1 MQMVLK
7 TNIDKIALTVT
18 DFVITKRII
27 FVLFSL
33 LLALLFILQTQYIG
47 SGNNYRAFFSKENPE
62 LTAFEDFQDTYTK
75 NDNVFFL
82 VLPKHGGDVFTPEVM
97 TAVADLTE
105 QSWQI
110 PYSIRVD
117 SVTNFQYTYAEEDD
131 LVVENLIP
139 DPQNLGLEEYKDKK
153 SIALA
158 EPILKSQ
165 LVSYNAKA
173 TAVNVVIQ
181 YPELSDSEVFEVASQ
196 ARELRDRIT
205 DAHPAVDVRLT
216 GVAMLN
222 VSFTESGQRDFS
234 TLVPAMFGVV
244 LLLSLLTLRSF
255 SLTGVIMLIVLIS
268 VIVAIGSAGM
278 MRIAITPLE
287 LSSVI
292 VVLTLAVADS
302 IHILLTLREKMKS
315 GLHKM
320 NALREA
326 MRINYLAVAITSL
339 TTIVGFLALNFSDA
353 PPFRNLGNMSAMGI
367 GAAWLFSIT
376 LLPALVSF
384 LPLRVKASDQDAAKP
399 KLMEWVGRNIVMRKG
414 TCAGFAA
421 LFSIFLVSQTPKI
434 EFNDQW
440 TKYFSERIPF
450 RTASDTATQYFGL
463 YPVEFSVPA
472 AGEGGVLEPEYL
484 NRLDEFADWLREQSA
499 VTHVYSISD
508 IMKRLNRNL
517 NQDDPAF
524 YRLPEERTVAAQY
537 LLLYELSL
545 PYGLDLNDRINID
558 KSESRVTATLGNLNV
573 GQSISTKETKK
584 FLEDSRAYIEG
595 HFPEGQRPVPT
606 STQVMFTFITDR
618 NIEQMLRGTIIAI
631 VAISIIMII
640 SLRSFP
646 LGLLSLVPNALP
658 ILTAF
663 GAWALI
669 VGEVGFSIA
678 MIAAIS
684 LGIVVDDTVHL
695 MTKYLRARRE
705 DNLSPEEAVIY
716 AFRTVGLAIF
726 INTVIL
732 SVGFAMLMISTFKVV
747 VDMGLLT
754 SMAIVFAMIID
765 FLLLPALLI
774 WTDRGAMY
782 LRARGEKA
790 DASKYSTAM

>member
-33 LLALLFILQTQYIG
+33 LLALVFILQTQYIG

-234 TLVPAMFGVV
+234 TLVPSMFGVV

-558 KSESRVTATLGNLNV
+558 KSESRVTATLGNLNA
-573 GQSISTKETKK
+573 GQSISTKETKE
-584 FLEDSRAYIEG
+584 FLEDSRAYIEE
-595 HFPEGQRPVPT
+595 HFPEGQRSVPT
-606 STQVMFTFITDR
+606 STQVMFTYITDR
-618 NIEQMLRGTIIAI
+618 NIEQMFRGTIIAI
-631 VAISIIMII
+631 VAISIIMIS
-640 SLRSFP
+640 SLRSFS

-716 AFRTVGLAIF
+716 AFRTVGLAIV
-726 INTVIL
+726 INTIIL
-732 SVGFAMLMISTFKVV
+732 SVGFALLMISTFKVV

-774 WTDRGAMY
+774 WTDRGTMY
-782 LRARGEKA
+782 LRARGEKD
-790 DASKYSTAM
+790 DASKYSIAM